1 MASSSKNT
9 MVFDT
14 ETLIAV
20 EILTLESISKTDLL
34 KALEPLKSASLPKMV
49 ELIFSL
55 PLKEP
60 GTSTTLKE
68 LRKLSRKVDKEDF
81 QAAVDMESFYW
92 TTCRILDK
100 GQGLSLHTVA
110 KLELLN
116 YMLGH
121 LLTYSDMDEFRS
133 AIAKWLSVI
142 KDNQTKE

>member
-1 MASSSKNT
+1 

-14 ETLIAV
+14 ETLITV

-55 PLKEP
+55 SLKEP

-92 TTCRILDK
+92 TTCRILD
-100 GQGLSLHTVA
+100 
-110 KLELLN
+110 
-116 YMLGH
+116 
-121 LLTYSDMDEFRS
+121 
-133 AIAKWLSVI
+133 
-142 KDNQTKE
+142 

>member
-1 MASSSKNT
+1 MASSSNNT

-14 ETLIAV
+14 ENLIAA
-20 EILTLESISKTDLL
+20 ELITLESISKSELL
-34 KALEPLKSASLPKMV
+34 KALEPLKSEALLKMV

-68 LRKLSRKVDKEDF
+68 LRKLSRKADKEDF
-81 QAAVDMESFYW
+81 LAAVDVESFYW
-92 TTCRILDK
+92 TTSHILDK

-133 AIAKWLSVI
+133 AISKWLRVI

>member
-1 MASSSKNT
+1 MPSSSENT
-9 MVFDT
+9 RVTDNGN
-14 ETLIAV
+14 LISA
-20 EILTLESISKTDLL
+20 EIISFESISKPELL
-34 KALEPLKSASLPKMV
+34 KALEPLKSEALSKMV

-68 LRKLSRKVDKEDF
+68 LRKLSRKADKEDF
-81 QAAVDMESFYW
+81 LAAVDMEPFYW